1 MAKSRSMKDWQKRGF
16 EHPEL
21 RTKDNESTRSRV
33 NQLPN
38 GKEGLYPTI
47 RARGPGLERLT
58 NERADAEAIE
68 RKDYVEYDT
77 AEEGVAAS
85 KAHSW
90 ALGRSGDSPMGK
102 FLAAQTPI
110 GKRDLAASKKKKK

>member
-1 MAKSRSMKDWQKRGF
+1 MPKSRSMKDWQKRGL

-21 RTKDNESTRSRV
+21 RTKANESTRSRV
-33 NQLPN
+33 DQLPN

-58 NERADAEAIE
+58 DERAYAETLK
-68 RKDYVEYDT
+68 RGDYVEYDT

-90 ALGRSGDSPMGK
+90 ALGRAGDSPMGK
-102 FLAAQTPI
+102 FLASQTPI
-110 GKRDLAASKKKKK
+110 GKREDEERTD